1 MSSYQFSSRYVSS
14 KYNLQEYSSK
24 GSDPAR
30 PNGRSGESVAVG
42 SDSWRHESVISIIAG
57 IREVFEAH
65 FERAWFAVLI
75 DDLPMERQVMSD
87 IRRLL
92 GLHFYQE
99 GDEYV
104 IMIGIQQLEHF
115 VSVVRRYLLPVLRD
129 ELGVSGFK
137 PGRAPINKHDMI
149 IRKMCLYT
157 FPHNLK
163 RLEELT
169 EELKQTALLV
179 FPKLIA

>member
-1 MSSYQFSSRYVSS
+1 MGAYSFTT
-14 KYNLQEYSSK
+14 EYAPS
-24 GSDPAR
+24 PADR
-30 PNGRSGESVAVG
+30 G
-42 SDSWRHESVISIIAG
+42 DSWRHESVISIVG
-57 IREVFEAH
+57 DIREVFEAH

-92 GLHFYQE
+92 GLHFYHE
-99 GDEYV
+99 GDEYI
-104 IMIGIQQLEHF
+104 IMMGIQQLEHF
-115 VSVVRRYLLPVLRD
+115 VAVVRRYLLPVLRD

-137 PGRAPINKHDMI
+137 PGRAPADKRDMI

-163 RLEELT
+163 RLEQLT
-169 EELKQTALLV
+169 VELKQTALLV